1 MTNEQHSEGHESV
14 ENREREAPLALDA
27 LPGQLGYVETSE
39 LIDLREDLIEAMTS
53 GSGELGKLATEY
65 NVLAEEVVDWCDDHK
80 RPQAQIGLIIAMGL
94 THSRGQHVI
103 GYVCLFEVHIP
114 APAKELMFIDKQ
126 IHEAHNYFIIGQI
139 V

>member
-53 GSGELGKLATEY
+53 GSGELGKLATE
-65 NVLAEEVVDWCDDHK
+65 
-80 RPQAQIGLIIAMGL
+80 
-94 THSRGQHVI
+94 
-103 GYVCLFEVHIP
+103 
-114 APAKELMFIDKQ
+114 
-126 IHEAHNYFIIGQI
+126 
-139 V
+139 